1 MTRTARYRRLT
12 TLTAAAAA
20 VVTALFAVV
29 PASTASAATDPETVR
44 ETLAAV
50 PGGNLLDDVA
60 AVTPSTSTSQ
70 VLTVDTDVTDTVVSE
85 DPSTPIHLTSQQGK
99 EVSLTL
105 PYAETSE
112 TAVPVG
118 DGVVSFANEQ
128 GFTSVAV
135 VKEDGSAQVALMVE
149 SADAPE
155 RYPFQVGLPEGAAAE
170 VAEEDGGVVFT
181 SAEGEFLG
189 GLTPPWAKDANGT
202 ELATRYEVEESSS
215 GGVVVTQVIE
225 HHSGGAAY
233 PVVADPWLGIDL
245 FSEAVYNRD
254 GQENDQLVISV
265 VLSNWGRFVYYTSVV
280 SAETILMTYGWDEVV
295 DKRPRTADKLTIQQ
309 QYNCHVLYGRPVV
322 GAGFHWDL
330 EMFRPNNSRWYA
342 VWEHQCNWE

>member
-1 MTRTARYRRLT
+1 M
-12 TLTAAAAA
+12 
-20 VVTALFAVV
+20 
-29 PASTASAATDPETVR
+29 
-44 ETLAAV
+44 
-50 PGGNLLDDVA
+50 PGGNLLEDVA

-99 EVSLTL
+99 EVSVTL

-128 GFTSVAV
+128 GFTSVPV

-155 RYPFQVGLPEGAAAE
+155 RFPFQVGLPEGATAE
-170 VAEEDGGVVFT
+170 VTEEDGGVVFT

-189 GLTPPWAKDANGT
+189 GLTPPWAKDVNGT
-202 ELATRYEVEESSS
+202 ELATRYEVEETSS

-245 FSEAVYNRD
+245 FGEAVYNRPGTRGYGD
-254 GQENDQLVISV
+254 DVLSV
-265 VLSNWGRFVYYTSVV
+265 VLSNWGRYWYYGPAVISGVGTE
-280 SAETILMTYGWDEVV
+280 AANGILMTAGWSEVV
-295 DKRPRTADKLTIQQ
+295 DKLPRADDKPTIRQ
-309 QYNCHVLYGRPVV
+309 QYDCHVIFGRPVF
-322 GAGFHWDL
+322 GAGVHWDF
-330 EMFRPNNSRWYA
+330 EMARANKPLWMLTFPD
-342 VWEHQCNWE
+342 HLCNWRDGLE

>member
-1 MTRTARYRRLT
+1 M
-12 TLTAAAAA
+12 
-20 VVTALFAVV
+20 
-29 PASTASAATDPETVR
+29 
-44 ETLAAV
+44 
-50 PGGNLLDDVA
+50 PGGNLLEDVA

-99 EVSLTL
+99 EVSVTL

-128 GFTSVAV
+128 GFTSVPV

-155 RYPFQVGLPEGAAAE
+155 RFPFQVGLPEGATAE
-170 VAEEDGGVVFT
+170 VTEEDGGVVFT

-189 GLTPPWAKDANGT
+189 GLTPPWAKDVNGT
-202 ELATRYEVEESSS
+202 ELATRYEVEETSS

-245 FSEAVYNRD
+245 FGEAEYDRPETD
-254 GQENDQLVISV
+254 GHGDV
-265 VLSNWGRFVYYTSVV
+265 VLSVMLSRWGWYWYITGGNPPVMPPQPWTGQG
-280 SAETILMTYGWDEVV
+280 ILLTAGWDEVV
-295 DKRPRTADKLTIQQ
+295 DKLDRADDKPTIRH
-309 QYNCHVLYGRPVV
+309 QYECHVALGYIVWAPPPLG
-322 GAGFHWDL
+322 GAGVHWDFEMARVNKPDWPMDIL
-330 EMFRPNNSRWYA
+330 EHR
-342 VWEHQCNWE
+342 CNWREYD